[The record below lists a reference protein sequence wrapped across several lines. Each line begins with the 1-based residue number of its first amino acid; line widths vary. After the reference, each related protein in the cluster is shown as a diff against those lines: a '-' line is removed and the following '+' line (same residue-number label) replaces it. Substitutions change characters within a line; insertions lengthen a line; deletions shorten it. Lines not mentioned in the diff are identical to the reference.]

1 MIKQFFNLSALVL
14 GSSLFGF
21 GLSAQA
27 ADLEQGKQLFTSAAQ
42 PMACAICHA
51 LKDAEATGSIGP
63 DLDDLQPDADRI
75 RKVMIE
81 GMGAMPS
88 FADSL
93 NEDERE
99 AIVQYVI
106 SVTQ

>member
-1 MIKQFFNLSALVL
+1 MKYLFKMGVLALSSSALGL
-14 GSSLFGF
+14 A
-21 GLSAQA
+21 LSAQA
-27 ADLEQGKQLFTSAAQ
+27 ADLEQGKQLFASDAQ
-42 PMACAICHA
+42 PMACAICHT
-51 LKDAEATGSIGP
+51 LEDAGATGNIGP

-88 FADSL
+88 FSDSL
-93 NEDERE
+93 DDDERE
-99 AIVQYVI
+99 SIVEYVI